1 MQPYR
6 TRAQLARLVAL
17 PRNARW
23 APVRL
28 EAATWR
34 ESVAAFAALVAI
46 FVATEFAVAALGG
59 AR

>member
-6 TRAQLARLVAL
+6 TRAQLARLAAL

-23 APVRL
+23 APVRPAPSWRDGI
-28 EAATWR
+28 AALI
-34 ESVAAFAALVAI
+34 ALVAI

>member
-6 TRAQLARLVAL
+6 TRAQLARIAAL

-23 APVRL
+23 APVRP
-28 EAATWR
+28 ARPWR
-34 ESVAAFAALVAI
+34 ESAAAFTALVAL
-46 FVATEFAVAALGG
+46 FVVTEFAVAALGG

>member
-1 MQPYR
+1 MNRPYQ
-6 TRAQLARLVAL
+6 TREQLARIAAL

-23 APVRL
+23 APVRPVS
-28 EAATWR
+28 WR
-34 ESVAAFAALVAI
+34 KSAAAFAALVAL